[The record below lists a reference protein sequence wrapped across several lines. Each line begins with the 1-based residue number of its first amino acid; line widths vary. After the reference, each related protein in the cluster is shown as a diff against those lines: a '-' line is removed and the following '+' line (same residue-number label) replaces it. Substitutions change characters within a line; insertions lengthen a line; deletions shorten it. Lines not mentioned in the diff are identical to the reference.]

1 MEISSQWVLSYLRLC
16 ICWVPNA
23 DIQLG
28 SSKELTEKLE
38 EPVVLPSSGFPINL
52 QHILHPLEHHVFEI
66 DDHAY
71 VQRLWQVLQ
80 GSSEDSEG
88 VTAQG
93 QSDRIEWSLEKKH
106 ALAVFYER

>member
-1 MEISSQWVLSYLRLC
+1 M
-16 ICWVPNA
+16 PNP
-23 DIQLG
+23 DTQLG

-38 EPVVLPSSGFPINL
+38 ETVVLPSSGLPINL
-52 QHILHPLEHHVFEI
+52 QHISHPLEHHVFEI

-80 GSSEDSEG
+80 GSSKDSEG

-93 QSDRIEWSLEKKH
+93 QGEATQWSLERKN
-106 ALAVFYER
+106 ALAAFYER